1 MQGTGRSTLH
11 DHANRKKSVNPT
23 LNDSPRP
30 DFDLPEYQE
39 NRPGEKSGGRDN
51 PNRYDGK
58 TIAKHAGL
66 FLATVATVALT
77 GASFVGF
84 NASLFPLVM
93 PDLGDFLR
101 GLLFA
106 GLLLSFLGV
115 HEFGHFFAA
124 MRHRVKVT
132 LPYFI
137 PVPLGIGTFGAV
149 IRIKEKIND
158 TRKLFDVGIAGPMAG
173 LVVSLV
179 ILLYGFATLP
189 DPSYIQNFEG
199 HEAVKNY
206 VAEHGTYPEQPP
218 EGAGQQQ
225 NGEGQVLML
234 GNTLLYGFLAG
245 FFENVPP
252 MYEMYHY
259 PFLFA
264 GWLGLFFTALNLMP
278 VGQLDGGHIL
288 YSLIGFRKHREVAR
302 YCFAGV
308 TALAGIEAIPFIHTS
323 LGEWDTAMRSMSW
336 LIWAGIL
343 FLLLRRAFHGD
354 LRWIMPIL
362 TLSLLATAAWL
373 FGMVGHLET
382 NSSLIWVFWSGF
394 IAWFVGIEHPPAQY
408 ERRLSAGRRRLG
420 WFSMGV
426 FILCI
431 SPNPLYFV

>member
-1 MQGTGRSTLH
+1 MQGARGSALH
-11 DHANRKKSVNPT
+11 DHANRKKSVNPA

-30 DFDLPEYQE
+30 NFDLPEYQE
-39 NRPGEKSGGRDN
+39 NRSGEKSSGRDN
-51 PNRYDGK
+51 PNHYDGK
-58 TIAKHAGL
+58 TIAKHTGL

-84 NASLFPLVM
+84 NVSLFPLVM
-93 PDLGDFLR
+93 PALGDFLR

-149 IRIKEKIND
+149 IRIKEKIDD
-158 TRKLFDVGIAGPMAG
+158 TRKLFDVGVAGPMAG
-173 LVVSLV
+173 LVVSLA

-206 VAEHGTYPEQPP
+206 VAQHGTYPEQPP

-225 NGEGQVLML
+225 DGEGQVLML

-323 LGEWDTAMRSMSW
+323 LGDWDTAMGSMSW
-336 LIWAGIL
+336 LIWAVIL

-373 FGMVGHLET
+373 YGMVGHLET

-394 IAWFVGIEHPPAQY
+394 IAWFVGIEHPPSRY

-420 WFSMGV
+420 WFSMVV
-426 FILCI
+426 FLLCI